1 MPGKLYLVA
10 TPIGNLQDIS
20 QRGVETLR
28 SVDLIACEDTRHS
41 QKLLNHLGIKKKL
54 ISYHE
59 HNEDEC
65 SAALVQQMLDGASI
79 ALISDAGTPAIN
91 DPGFRVVTRA
101 VEAEIEVVSIPGAS
115 AVITALAASGLPTD
129 SFFFGGFLPARK
141 GERKTR
147 LRELKDIPGTLI
159 FYEAPH
165 RIATALKDCLEEL
178 GDRESVVARELS
190 KIHEEFIRGR
200 LSDLTAQ
207 FSQQTPKGEMVLLI
221 NRASAENTANTEQ
234 NTLSQRVDELESTG
248 LDRRSALKQAAKEF
262 GLSRSEA
269 YRELQIAKNS

>member
-20 QRGVETLR
+20 QRAVDVLR
-28 SVDLIACEDTRHS
+28 AVDLIACEDTRHS

-54 ISYHE
+54 VSYHE
-59 HNEDEC
+59 HNEGER
-65 SAALVQQMLDGASI
+65 SQELIQQILDGASI

-91 DPGFRVVTRA
+91 DPGFRIVARSIDA
-101 VEAEIEVVSIPGAS
+101 GIDVVSIPGAS
-115 AVITALAASGLPTD
+115 AVVTALAASGLPTD

-147 LRELKDIPGTLI
+147 LRELKDILGTLI
-159 FYEAPH
+159 FYETPH
-165 RIATALKDCLEEL
+165 RIAAALRDCLEEL
-178 GDRESVVARELS
+178 GDRNAVVARELS
-190 KIHEEFIRGR
+190 KIHEEYIRGR
-200 LSDLTAQ
+200 LSTLAKQ
-207 FSQQTPKGEMVLLI
+207 FETNSPKGEMVLLI
-221 NRASAENTANTEQ
+221 DRASAENTVNTKQ
-234 NTLSQRVDELESTG
+234 NSLSQRVDELESTG

>member
-20 QRGVETLR
+20 QRAIDTLR
-28 SVDLIACEDTRHS
+28 DADLIACEDTRHS

-54 ISYHE
+54 VSYHE
-59 HNEDEC
+59 HNEGER
-65 SAALVQQMLDGASI
+65 SQELIRQILDGASV

-91 DPGFRVVTRA
+91 DPGFRVASRA
-101 VEAEIEVVSIPGAS
+101 IEEGIDVVSIPGAS

-129 SFFFGGFLPARK
+129 SFFFGGFLPPRK
-141 GERKTR
+141 GERKSR
-147 LRELKDIPGTLI
+147 LGELKDIPGTLI

-165 RIATALKDCLEEL
+165 RIASALKDCLEEL
-178 GDRESVVARELS
+178 GDRNAVVARELS
-190 KIHEEFIRGR
+190 KIHEEFIRGQ
-200 LSDLTAQ
+200 LSTLIAQ
-207 FSQQTPKGEMVLLI
+207 FESHPHKGEMVLLI
-221 NRASAENTANTEQ
+221 DRSTAENVSNTQQ
-234 NTLSQRVDELESTG
+234 NRLSDRVLELESTG